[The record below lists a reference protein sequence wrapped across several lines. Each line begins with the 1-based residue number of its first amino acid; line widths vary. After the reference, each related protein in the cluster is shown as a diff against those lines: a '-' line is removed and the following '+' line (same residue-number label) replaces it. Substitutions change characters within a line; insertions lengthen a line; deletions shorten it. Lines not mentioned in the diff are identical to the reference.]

1 MPLPTVLHTKNV
13 HTLCFPG
20 NLNTNGSK
28 TPTALI
34 NFHTNCEYNDRLSIN
49 KDVFS
54 CGSLQNAML

>member
-49 KDVFS
+49 
-54 CGSLQNAML
+54 